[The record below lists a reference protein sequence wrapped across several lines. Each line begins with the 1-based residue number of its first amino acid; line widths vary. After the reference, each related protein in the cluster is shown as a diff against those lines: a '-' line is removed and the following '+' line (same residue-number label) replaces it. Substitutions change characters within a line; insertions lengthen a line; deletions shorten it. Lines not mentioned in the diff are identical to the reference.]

1 MTSSTT
7 DRAGHPDVVE
17 ISDLAEGLLPTTRT
31 TDIRRHLEGCD
42 LCSDVYASLEEIQGL
57 LGALPEPERMPDD
70 VAERIDAALAAEA
83 EAALGATTEE
93 VASSD
98 DSARV
103 SRETSAPPSAS
114 AAADRPAG
122 HARPSST
129 GPGRKD
135 RRRGGRRR
143 IAVLG
148 AVAAAAAIGLGSVV
162 VSSLTG
168 GSPSDDTAHGQQS
181 APADTF
187 SEGKLQ
193 DKVTGLLAGG
203 QPNESGPRTPRTFG
217 TESENGNETGAENHV
232 FKQPTIPE
240 CIEKGIGRDD
250 AVIATEKGIY
260 QGKDVLLVVL
270 PDASNDSRVTAY
282 IVDSSCVREPAVSK
296 AEILLK
302 HSYARS

>member
-7 DRAGHPDVVE
+7 DRAGHPDVAE
-17 ISDLAEGLLPTTRT
+17 IADLAEGLLPTART
-31 TDIRRHLEGCD
+31 TDIRRHLEECD
-42 LCSDVYASLEEIQGL
+42 PCADVYASLEEIQGL
-57 LGALPEPERMPDD
+57 LGALPEPQRMPDD

-83 EAALGATTEE
+83 ALDDLTGEAASG
-93 VASSD
+93 D

-103 SRETSAPPSAS
+103 SRETSASPSAS

-187 SEGKLQ
+187 SEGKLK
-193 DKVTGLLAGG
+193 DKVTGLLAEG
-203 QPNESGPRTPRTFG
+203 QGNESGPRTPRTFG

-240 CIEKGIGRDD
+240 CVEKGIGRDD
-250 AVIATEKGIY
+250 AVIATEKGVY

>member
-7 DRAGHPDVVE
+7 DRAGHPDVAE

-57 LGALPEPERMPDD
+57 LGALPQPERMPDD
-70 VAERIDAALAAEA
+70 VAERIDAALAAET
-83 EAALGATTEE
+83 ALDATTGET
-93 VASSD
+93 ASSD

-103 SRETSAPPSAS
+103 SRETSAPLSAS

-143 IAVLG
+143 IAVLR

-203 QPNESGPRTPRTFG
+203 QANESGPRTPRTFG

-240 CIEKGIGRDD
+240 CIEKGIGRGD
-250 AVIATEKGIY
+250 AAIATEKGVY

-296 AEILLK
+296 AQILLK

>member
-7 DRAGHPDVVE
+7 DRAGHPDVAE
-17 ISDLAEGLLPTTRT
+17 IADLAEGLLPTART
-31 TDIRRHLEGCD
+31 TDIRRHLEECD
-42 LCSDVYASLEEIQGL
+42 PCADVYASLEEIQGL
-57 LGALPEPERMPDD
+57 LGALPEPQRMPDD

-83 EAALGATTEE
+83 SLDDLTGEA
-93 VASSD
+93 ASSD

-103 SRETSAPPSAS
+103 SRETSASPSAS

-135 RRRGGRRR
+135 RRCGGRRR

-187 SEGKLQ
+187 SEGKLK
-193 DKVTGLLAGG
+193 DKVTGLLADG
-203 QPNESGPRTPRTFG
+203 QGNESGPRTPRTFG

-250 AVIATEKGIY
+250 AVIATEKGVY

-282 IVDSSCVREPAVSK
+282 IVESSCVREPAVSK

>member
-7 DRAGHPDVVE
+7 DRAGHPDVAE

-42 LCSDVYASLEEIQGL
+42 LCADVYASLEEIQEL

-70 VAERIDAALAAEA
+70 VAERINAALAAEA
-83 EAALGATTEE
+83 ALDATTGENT
-93 VASSD
+93 SSD

-103 SRETSAPPSAS
+103 SRETSAPPSAT

-181 APADTF
+181 APADTL

-193 DKVTGLLAGG
+193 DKVTDLLAGG
-203 QPNESGPRTPRTFG
+203 QANESGPRTPRTFG

-240 CIEKGIGRDD
+240 CIEQGIGRDD
-250 AVIATEKGIY
+250 AVIATEKGVY

-270 PDASNDSRVTAY
+270 PDASNDARVTAY
-282 IVDSSCVREPAVSK
+282 IVDSSCVRDPAVSK

>member
-7 DRAGHPDVVE
+7 DRAGHPDVAE

-42 LCSDVYASLEEIQGL
+42 LCADVFASLEEIQGL
-57 LGALPEPERMPDD
+57 LGAQPEPERMPDD
-70 VAERIDAALAAEA
+70 VAERINAALAAEA
-83 EAALGATTEE
+83 ALDATTGENT
-93 VASSD
+93 SSD

-103 SRETSAPPSAS
+103 SRETSAPPSAT

-181 APADTF
+181 APADTL

-193 DKVTGLLAGG
+193 DKVTDLLASG
-203 QPNESGPRTPRTFG
+203 QANESGPRTPRTFG

-240 CIEKGIGRDD
+240 CIEQGIGRDD
-250 AVIATEKGIY
+250 AVIATEKGVY

-270 PDASNDSRVTAY
+270 PDASNDARVTAY
-282 IVDSSCVREPAVSK
+282 IVDSSCVRDPAVSK

>member
-7 DRAGHPDVVE
+7 DRAGHPDVAE

-42 LCSDVYASLEEIQGL
+42 LCADVYASLEEIQEL

-83 EAALGATTEE
+83 ALDATPGENT
-93 VASSD
+93 SSD

-103 SRETSAPPSAS
+103 SRETSAPLSAS

-181 APADTF
+181 APADTL

-203 QPNESGPRTPRTFG
+203 QANESGPRTPRTFG

-240 CIEKGIGRDD
+240 CVEKGIGRDD
-250 AVIATEKGIY
+250 AVIATEKGVY

-270 PDASNDSRVTAY
+270 PDVSNDSRVTAY
-282 IVDSSCVREPAVSK
+282 IVDSSCVRNPAVSK

>member
-7 DRAGHPDVVE
+7 DRAGHPDVAE

-42 LCSDVYASLEEIQGL
+42 LCADVYASLEEIQGL
-57 LGALPEPERMPDD
+57 LGALPQPERMPDD

-83 EAALGATTEE
+83 ALSATAGEA
-93 VASSD
+93 ASSD
-98 DSARV
+98 DGACV
-103 SRETSAPPSAS
+103 SRETSAPASAS

-193 DKVTGLLAGG
+193 DKVTGLLADG
-203 QPNESGPRTPRTFG
+203 QANESGPRTPRTFG

-240 CIEKGIGRDD
+240 CVEKGIGRDD
-250 AVIATEKGIY
+250 AVIATEKGVY

-270 PDASNDSRVTAY
+270 PDAANDSRVTAY
-282 IVDSSCVREPAVSK
+282 IVDSSCVREPAVGK
-296 AEILLK
+296 AEVLLK

>member
-1 MTSSTT
+1 MSSTT
-7 DRAGHPDVVE
+7 DRAGHPDVAE

-42 LCSDVYASLEEIQGL
+42 LCADVYASLEEIQGL

-70 VAERIDAALAAEA
+70 VAERINAALATEA
-83 EAALGATTEE
+83 TLDATPGENT
-93 VASSD
+93 SSD

-103 SRETSAPPSAS
+103 SRETSAPPSAT

-181 APADTF
+181 APADTL
-187 SEGKLQ
+187 SESKLQ

-203 QPNESGPRTPRTFG
+203 QANESGPRTPRTFG

-240 CIEKGIGRDD
+240 CVEKGIGRDD
-250 AVIATEKGIY
+250 AVIATEKGVY

-270 PDASNDSRVTAY
+270 PDVSNDSRVTAY
-282 IVDSSCVREPAVSK
+282 IVDSSCVRDPAVSK